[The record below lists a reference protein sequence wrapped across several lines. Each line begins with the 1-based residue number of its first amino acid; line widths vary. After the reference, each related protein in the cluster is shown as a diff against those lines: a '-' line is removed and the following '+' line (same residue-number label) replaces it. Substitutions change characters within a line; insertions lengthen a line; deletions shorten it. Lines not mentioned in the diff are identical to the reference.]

1 MWERLGESLYTDLG
15 CHEEVV
21 WPEVDKLLPDVGAV
35 VGVGVVGVHVLDGVE
50 YADRVEGVVVLQPH
64 FSVTIQA
71 AKKIQNVL

>member
-1 MWERLGESLYTDLG
+1 MCDSLYTDLR

-50 YADRVEGVVVLQPH
+50 YADRVQGVVVLQPN
-64 FSVTIQA
+64 FSVKFNSGGTENCVQ
-71 AKKIQNVL
+71 